1 MWVKLMKSY
10 LTWGYACMATSG
22 KHELSNYELIKQRI
36 RALFYTSIGEV
47 TPILGYADRF
57 SFIVFA
63 QLKSLTRCYNVDFI
77 RMLTTL

>member
-47 TPILGYADRF
+47 TPILGYAD
-57 SFIVFA
+57 
-63 QLKSLTRCYNVDFI
+63 
-77 RMLTTL
+77 